1 MNEYQQINPKV
12 QDWDSNSEKMETM
25 IFSLYSNVRI
35 LGFKVDVVS
44 WDSEIQQLNILTKM
58 YCIKILNFRT
68 AGVTRALDL

>member
-44 WDSEIQQLNILTKM
+44 WDSEIQQLNILTKK
-58 YCIKILNFRT
+58 CIL
-68 AGVTRALDL
+68 